1 MTNYPS
7 LKASAISGDTPGH
20 WLNNPLPRLPARAAV
35 PHRPESWSTT
45 RAVISWG
52 LSRSCAFIVFIA
64 DAFVFAMMWVPHK
77 TTSEAAWWVVPVV
90 AMIITVLGFVYW
102 SSLVGYRKLCK
113 TGEVFLIDRKP
124 RSEHIEECQRDV
136 LVSEWLE
143 QKWLSQATGTGPEVF
158 LKRLK
163 KREQS
168 DPNVSNTSDLAFE
181 SS

>member
-1 MTNYPS
+1 
-7 LKASAISGDTPGH
+7 
-20 WLNNPLPRLPARAAV
+20 
-35 PHRPESWSTT
+35 
-45 RAVISWG
+45 
-52 LSRSCAFIVFIA
+52 
-64 DAFVFAMMWVPHK
+64 MWVPHK
-77 TTSEAAWWVVPVV
+77 TTSEADWWVVPVV

-102 SSLVGYRKLCK
+102 SSLVGYRKLRK

-163 KREQS
+163 KRKQS
-168 DPNVSNTSDLAFE
+168 DPNVSNTPDLHSSQAERSIVKHNHDGRVLDVAAAGVE
-181 SS
+181 SGE